1 MFLSKVGSKLDF
13 KRADRSRR
21 RKLSMRT
28 LYLIDEGDVYNNDDD
43 SDNDEMACEI
53 LNVMLLFYLCVCTT
67 SIV

>member
-1 MFLSKVGSKLDF
+1 
-13 KRADRSRR
+13 
-21 RKLSMRT
+21 MRT
-28 LYLIDEGDVYNNDDD
+28 VYLIDEGDVYNNDDD

>member
-21 RKLSMRT
+21 KLSMRMV
-28 LYLIDEGDVYNNDDD
+28 YLIDEGDVYNNDDD
-43 SDNDEMACEI
+43 SHNDEMACEI